1 MSWWCR
7 RPGSPSRR
15 LAWRYKTGVPVMTK
29 KNESLSSRISS
40 HLIKTMT
47 HWHHFHLFGCPSHC
61 PISTYCIKSCH
72 ICCHCITSERLLSV
86 LTHKLY
92 KSASIWQNQEIQM
105 YCHKEIALMWITL
118 QYFLLFFSGT
128 KIHIFHYIAKTNTDM
143 SEFLAIFSAWIHLLY
158 RFFDKIDAIIIL
170 NAMDLVGGSKMV
182 GCDWMWVS
190 KDLKLVAHV
199 SQQLQFATLFSLP
212 SLKIA
217 K

>member
-1 MSWWCR
+1 
-7 RPGSPSRR
+7 
-15 LAWRYKTGVPVMTK
+15 
-29 KNESLSSRISS
+29 
-40 HLIKTMT
+40 MT
-47 HWHHFHLFGCPSHC
+47 HWHHFHLVGCPSHC

-92 KSASIWQNQEIQM
+92 KSASIWQKQEIQM

-118 QYFLLFFSGT
+118 QYFLLTFSGA
-128 KIHIFHYIAKTNTDM
+128 KIHIFHYIAKINTDM
-143 SEFLAIFSAWIHLLY
+143 PVFLAIFSAWIHLLY

-170 NAMDLVGGSKMV
+170 NAMYLVGGSKMV

-212 SLKIA
+212 SLTMA

>member
-7 RPGSPSRR
+7 RSGSPSRR

-61 PISTYCIKSCH
+61 PISTYCIKLCH

-118 QYFLLFFSGT
+118 QYFLLFFW
-128 KIHIFHYIAKTNTDM
+128 Y
-143 SEFLAIFSAWIHLLY
+143 
-158 RFFDKIDAIIIL
+158 
-170 NAMDLVGGSKMV
+170 
-182 GCDWMWVS
+182 
-190 KDLKLVAHV
+190 KDTH
-199 SQQLQFATLFSLP
+199 FSLHCKNQYWHVRVFGYFFCLNT
-212 SLKIA
+212 SFVSFFW
-217 K
+217 

>member
-1 MSWWCR
+1 MRETWGSCR
-7 RPGSPSRR
+7 
-15 LAWRYKTGVPVMTK
+15 LTWRYKTGVPVMTK

-47 HWHHFHLFGCPSHC
+47 HWHHFHLVGCPSHC

-118 QYFLLFFSGT
+118 QYFLLTFSGA
-128 KIHIFHYIAKTNTDM
+128 KIHIFHYIAKSILTCQCFWLF
-143 SEFLAIFSAWIHLLY
+143 FLHEYIFCIVFSIKFMRLSFLMPWI
-158 RFFDKIDAIIIL
+158 
-170 NAMDLVGGSKMV
+170 
-182 GCDWMWVS
+182 W
-190 KDLKLVAHV
+190 LVAARWSAV
-199 SQQLQFATLFSLP
+199 TGCG
-212 SLKIA
+212 
-217 K
+217 